1 MNKVASSSS
10 SRNVLRGANKLVDMA
25 NSAQRVG
32 RALDET
38 NDDACFIT
46 QPATIPIGTSGYQN
60 DLAEVFEN
68 VADSIMR
75 QDIIQI

>member
-1 MNKVASSSS
+1 M
-10 SRNVLRGANKLVDMA
+10 RGANKLVDMA

-32 RALDET
+32 RALDEI
-38 NDDACFIT
+38 NDDGCFIT
-46 QPATIPIGTSGYQN
+46 QPATIPIGNSGHQN

-75 QDIIQI
+75 QDTIQI